1 MARLGGAWSRSHAD
15 ATPDI
20 SEIMHR
26 MKTLESLLTRG
37 MIANGHLT
45 HWLERS
51 LGEIRMADAVTAM
64 VGDEYDDDNM
74 LSNIDDKV
82 LPRLS
87 RLLDPEGPVY
97 AHGKAIMLDGF
108 EYAVAEAILSGDAES
123 ERAIE
128 SMLTHALPVDQLPAQ
143 WSNARR

>member
-1 MARLGGAWSRSHAD
+1 
-15 ATPDI
+15 
-20 SEIMHR
+20 
-26 MKTLESLLTRG
+26 

-82 LPRLS
+82 LSRLS

>member
-1 MARLGGAWSRSHAD
+1 MAYALSLHRD
-15 ATPDI
+15 AA
-20 SEIMHR
+20 
-26 MKTLESLLTRG
+26 RG

-82 LPRLS
+82 LSRLS